1 MKILLNVLFSQGIC
15 NMDQTIKIGVS
26 SCLLGKEVR
35 YNGGHSH
42 DRYITGTLGQYFTFV
57 DVCPEVEAG
66 FGIPRETLRLVGDPE
81 SPRLLTS
88 RSGRDCTDIMLKW
101 AQKRVKE
108 LAKEN
113 LFGFIFKSKSPS
125 SGMERVKVY
134 TDKGFPGSNKG
145 IGLFARAF
153 MVQFPLIPVEEDG
166 RLHDAVLR
174 ENFIERIFALKR
186 WRQIAEGKK
195 SRGNIVAFHT
205 EHKLQIMSHSYQ
217 YYRDMGRLVAR
228 LKDIPLEPLYEQY
241 EAMFMQALFLKATVK
256 KNVNVLQHMAGYFK
270 KLLSRDEKQELHE
283 VIEQYHQNYIPLIV
297 PVTLFNH
304 YVRKYDQEYL
314 KRQHYLNPH
323 PIELKLRNRA

>member
-1 MKILLNVLFSQGIC
+1 ME
-15 NMDQTIKIGVS
+15 QTIKIGVS

-57 DVCPEVEAG
+57 GVCPEVEAG

-88 RSGRDCTDIMLKW
+88 KTRQDYTDTMLNW
-101 AQKRVKE
+101 ARTRVKE
-108 LAKEN
+108 LEKEN
-113 LFGFIFKSKSPS
+113 LCGFIFKSKSPS

-134 TDKGFPGSNKG
+134 TEKGFPGSNKG
-145 IGLFARAF
+145 VGLFARAF
-153 MVQFPLIPVEEDG
+153 MANFPLIPVEEEG

-186 WRQIAEGKK
+186 WRQVAEEKK
-195 SRGNIVAFHT
+195 SRGAIVAFHT
-205 EHKLQIMSHSYQ
+205 EHKLQIMSHSQQ

-228 LKDIPLEPLYEQY
+228 VKEIPLAVLYDQY
-241 EAMFMQALFLKATVK
+241 EAMLMEALALKATVK

-270 KLLSRDEKQELHE
+270 KLLSKDEKKELQEIL
-283 VIEQYHQNYIPLIV
+283 EQYHQNYTPLIV
-297 PVTLFNH
+297 PITLVNH

-314 KRQHYLNPH
+314 KKQYYLNPH

>member
-1 MKILLNVLFSQGIC
+1 ME
-15 NMDQTIKIGVS
+15 QTIKIGVS

-88 RSGRDCTDIMLKW
+88 KTRKDYTDTMLNW
-101 AQKRVKE
+101 ARTRVRE
-108 LAKEN
+108 LEKEN
-113 LFGFIFKSKSPS
+113 LCGFIFKSKSPS
-125 SGMERVKVY
+125 SGMERVKIY
-134 TDKGFPGSNKG
+134 TEKGFPGSNKG
-145 IGLFARAF
+145 VGLFARAF
-153 MVQFPLIPVEEDG
+153 MANFPLIPVEEEG

-186 WRQIAEGKK
+186 WRQVAEEKK
-195 SRGNIVAFHT
+195 SRGAIVAFHT
-205 EHKLQIMSHSYQ
+205 EHKLQIMSHSQ
-217 YYRDMGRLVAR
+217 QSYRDMGHLVAR
-228 LKDIPLEPLYEQY
+228 IKDIPLDLMYSQY
-241 EAMFMQALFLKATVK
+241 EAMFMQALALKATVK

-270 KLLSRDEKQELHE
+270 KLLSKDEKKELQEI
-283 VIEQYHQNYIPLIV
+283 IEQYHQNYTPLIV
-297 PVTLFNH
+297 PITLVNH
-304 YVRKYDQEYL
+304 YVRKYGQEYL
-314 KRQHYLNPH
+314 KKQYYLNPH

>member
-1 MKILLNVLFSQGIC
+1 MEQI
-15 NMDQTIKIGVS
+15 IKIGVS

-66 FGIPRETLRLVGDPE
+66 FGIPRETLRLVGDPA

-88 RSGRDCTDIMLKW
+88 RTGRDCTDTMSNW
-101 AQKRVKE
+101 ARKRVEE
-108 LAKEN
+108 LAEAN
-113 LFGFIFKSKSPS
+113 LCGFIFKSKSPS

-134 TDKGFPGSNKG
+134 TEKGFPGSNKG
-145 IGLFARAF
+145 VGLFARAF
-153 MVQFPLIPVEEDG
+153 MARFPLIPVEEEG
-166 RLHDAVLR
+166 RLHDAALR

-186 WRQIAEGKK
+186 WRQVTEMKK

-205 EHKLQIMSHSYQ
+205 EHKLQIMSHSLQ
-217 YYRDMGRLVAR
+217 HYRDMGRLVAR
-228 LKDIPLEPLYEQY
+228 VKEIQLESLYDQY
-241 EAMFMQALFLKATVK
+241 EAMFMQALSLKATVK

-270 KLLSRDEKQELHE
+270 KELSKDEKQELQE
-283 VIEQYHQNYIPLIV
+283 IIEQYHQNYTPLIV
-297 PVTLFNH
+297 PITLVNH
-304 YVRKYDQEYL
+304 YVRKYEQEYL
-314 KRQHYLNPH
+314 RKQYYLNPH

>member
-1 MKILLNVLFSQGIC
+1 ME
-15 NMDQTIKIGVS
+15 QTIKIGVS

-88 RSGRDCTDIMLKW
+88 RTGRDYTDTMNKW
-101 AQKRVKE
+101 AWKRVQE

-113 LFGFIFKSKSPS
+113 LCGFIFKSKSPS

-134 TDKGFPGSNKG
+134 TEKGFPGSNKG
-145 IGLFARAF
+145 VGLFAGAF
-153 MVQFPLIPVEEDG
+153 MARFPLIPVEEEG
-166 RLHDAVLR
+166 RLHDAALR

-186 WRQIAEGKK
+186 WRQVAEKKK

-205 EHKLQIMSHSYQ
+205 EHKLQIMSHSLK
-217 YYRDMGRLVAR
+217 YYKEMGRLVAR
-228 LKDIPLEPLYEQY
+228 VKEIPQESLYEQY
-241 EAMFMQALFLKATVK
+241 EARFMQALSLKATVK

-270 KLLSRDEKQELHE
+270 KELSKDEKQELQE
-283 VIEQYHQNYIPLIV
+283 IIEQYHQNYTPLIV
-297 PVTLFNH
+297 PITLVNH
-304 YVRKYDQEYL
+304 YVRKYEQEYL
-314 KRQHYLNPH
+314 RKQYYLNPH

>member
-1 MKILLNVLFSQGIC
+1 VEQK
-15 NMDQTIKIGVS
+15 IKIGVS

-88 RSGRDCTDIMLKW
+88 RTRRDCTETMRNW
-101 AQKRVKE
+101 AQKRVEE
-108 LAKEN
+108 LAEEN
-113 LFGFIFKSKSPS
+113 LCGFIFKSKSPS

-134 TDKGFPGSNKG
+134 TEKGFPGSNKG
-145 IGLFARAF
+145 VGLFARAF
-153 MVQFPLIPVEEDG
+153 MERFPLVPVEEEG
-166 RLHDAVLR
+166 RLHDAALR

-186 WRQIAEGKK
+186 WRQVAGQKK
-195 SRGNIVAFHT
+195 TRGHVVAFHT
-205 EHKLQIMSHSYQ
+205 EHKLQIMSHSLQ
-217 YYRDMGRLVAR
+217 HYRDMGRLVAHI
-228 LKDIPLEPLYEQY
+228 KDIPLESLYEQY
-241 EAMFMQALFLKATVK
+241 EGMLMQALTLKATVK

-270 KLLSRDEKQELHE
+270 KDLSRDEKQELQE
-283 VIEQYHQNYIPLIV
+283 IIEQYHQNYTPLIV
-297 PVTLFNH
+297 PITLLNH
-304 YVRKYDQEYL
+304 YVRKYEQEYL
-314 KRQHYLNPH
+314 KKQYYLNPH

>member
-1 MKILLNVLFSQGIC
+1 MEQI
-15 NMDQTIKIGVS
+15 IKIGVS

-66 FGIPRETLRLVGDPE
+66 FGIPRETLRLVGDPA

-88 RSGRDCTDIMLKW
+88 RTGRDCTDIMNNW
-101 AQKRVKE
+101 ARKRVQE
-108 LAKEN
+108 LAEAN
-113 LFGFIFKSKSPS
+113 LCGFIFKSKSPS

-134 TDKGFPGSNKG
+134 TEKGFPGSNKG
-145 IGLFARAF
+145 VGLFARAF
-153 MVQFPLIPVEEDG
+153 MARFPLIPVEEEG
-166 RLHDAVLR
+166 RLHDAALR

-186 WRQIAEGKK
+186 WRQVTEMKK

-205 EHKLQIMSHSYQ
+205 EHKLQIMSHSLQ
-217 YYRDMGRLVAR
+217 HYRDMGRLVAR
-228 LKDIPLEPLYEQY
+228 VKEIQLESLYDQY
-241 EAMFMQALFLKATVK
+241 EAMFMQALSLKATVK

-270 KLLSRDEKQELHE
+270 KELSKDEKQELQE
-283 VIEQYHQNYIPLIV
+283 IIEQYHQNYTPLIV
-297 PVTLFNH
+297 PITLVNH
-304 YVRKYDQEYL
+304 YVRKYEQEYL
-314 KRQHYLNPH
+314 RKQYYLNPH

>member
-1 MKILLNVLFSQGIC
+1 MEQK
-15 NMDQTIKIGVS
+15 IKIGVS

-88 RSGRDCTDIMLKW
+88 KSGKDYTDTMLNW
-101 AQKRVKE
+101 ARQRVKE
-108 LAKEN
+108 LGGEN
-113 LFGFIFKSKSPS
+113 LCGFIFKSKSPS

-134 TDKGFPGSNKG
+134 TEKGFPGSNKG
-145 IGLFARAF
+145 VGLFARAF
-153 MVQFPLIPVEEDG
+153 ITRFPLIPVEEEG
-166 RLHDAVLR
+166 RLHDAALR

-186 WRQIAEGKK
+186 WRQVSKEKK
-195 SRGNIVAFHT
+195 SRGAIVAFHT
-205 EHKLQIMSHSYQ
+205 EHKLQVMSHSQ
-217 YYRDMGRLVAR
+217 KHYRDMGRLVAR
-228 LKDIPLEPLYEQY
+228 VKEIPLESLYEQY
-241 EAMFMQALFLKATVK
+241 EALFMQALFLKATVK

-270 KLLSRDEKQELHE
+270 KLLSKDEKKELLE
-283 VIEQYHQNYIPLIV
+283 VIEQYHKNYIPLIV
-297 PVTLFNH
+297 PITLVNH
-304 YVRKYDQEYL
+304 YVRKYEQEYL
-314 KRQHYLNPH
+314 KKQYYLNPH

>member
-1 MKILLNVLFSQGIC
+1 ME
-15 NMDQTIKIGVS
+15 QTIKIGVS

-66 FGIPRETLRLVGDPE
+66 FGIPRETLRLVGDPA

-88 RSGRDCTDIMLKW
+88 RTGRDCTDIMNNW
-101 AQKRVKE
+101 ARKRVQE
-108 LAKEN
+108 LAEAN
-113 LFGFIFKSKSPS
+113 LCGFIFKSKSPS

-134 TDKGFPGSNKG
+134 TEKGFPGSNKG
-145 IGLFARAF
+145 VGLFARAF
-153 MVQFPLIPVEEDG
+153 MARFPLIPVEEEG
-166 RLHDAVLR
+166 RLHDAALR

-186 WRQIAEGKK
+186 WRQVTEMKK

-205 EHKLQIMSHSYQ
+205 EHKLQIMSHSLQ
-217 YYRDMGRLVAR
+217 HYRDMGRLVAR
-228 LKDIPLEPLYEQY
+228 VKEIPLESLYDQY
-241 EAMFMQALFLKATVK
+241 EAMFMQALSLKATVK

-270 KLLSRDEKQELHE
+270 NELSKDEKQELQE
-283 VIEQYHQNYIPLIV
+283 IIEQYHQNYTPLIV
-297 PVTLFNH
+297 PITLVNH
-304 YVRKYDQEYL
+304 YVRKYEQEYL
-314 KRQHYLNPH
+314 RKQYYLNPH